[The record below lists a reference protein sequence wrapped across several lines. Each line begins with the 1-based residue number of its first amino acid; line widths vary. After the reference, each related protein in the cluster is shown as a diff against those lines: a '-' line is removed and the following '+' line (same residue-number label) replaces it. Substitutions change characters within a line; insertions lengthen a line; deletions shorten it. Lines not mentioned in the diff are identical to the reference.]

1 GLPGN
6 QPPPHRHSALLA
18 QVKRE
23 QSSCGQPATR
33 GTKNELWYRH
43 RCEAVKRA
51 ASVPG

>member
-6 QPPPHRHSALLA
+6 ETPPGRHSALLA

-23 QSSCGQPATR
+23 QSSCGQPAWEHP
-33 GTKNELWYRH
+33 GPQVPEH
-43 RCEAVKRA
+43 QCEAVKRA